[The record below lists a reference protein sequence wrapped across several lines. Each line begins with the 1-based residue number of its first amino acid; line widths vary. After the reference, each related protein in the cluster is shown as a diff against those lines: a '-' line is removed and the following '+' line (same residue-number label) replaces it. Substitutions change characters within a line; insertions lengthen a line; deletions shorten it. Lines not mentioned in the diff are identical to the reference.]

1 VEEGASEG
9 YLVEKFLPGNFPIE
23 RLSREINGKEVG
35 LKCPLGQMII
45 YKDIEAA
52 SWTSFNGI

>member
-35 LKCPLGQMII
+35 LKCPLGQIDLLKR
-45 YKDIEAA
+45 YR
-52 SWTSFNGI
+52 GC